1 MSKRK
6 EREMRLYKGWIEK
19 IKEVT
24 EMFKRMMK
32 RQKHLD
38 VQIVVR
44 I

>member
-24 EMFKRMMK
+24 EMFKR
-32 RQKHLD
+32 
-38 VQIVVR
+38 R
-44 I
+44 INNVHTCTMPNM